1 MADSPLAGADEPRLI
16 PGDDIYDITI
26 TFSIII
32 NEKSDEETDL
42 FEYEEEGRRHIV
54 FVIIQI
60 RDQW

>member
-1 MADSPLAGADEPRLI
+1 MLKSAMMLLLVVFGCKHA
-16 PGDDIYDITI
+16 DIYDITI

-60 RDQW
+60 RDEW